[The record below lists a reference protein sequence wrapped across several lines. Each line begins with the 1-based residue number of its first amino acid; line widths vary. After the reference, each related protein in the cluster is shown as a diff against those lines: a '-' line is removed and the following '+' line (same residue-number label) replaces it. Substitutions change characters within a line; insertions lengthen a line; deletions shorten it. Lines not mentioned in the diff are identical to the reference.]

1 MEKIGWDICVKILK
15 NEEILSRVKKRG
27 TAYIHY
33 NEGKLTGLVTSC
45 VGTAC

>member
-1 MEKIGWDICVKILK
+1 MEKIGWNIHVKILK
-15 NEEILSRVKKRG
+15 NEGILRRVKKGG

-33 NEGKLTGLVTSC
+33 NDGKLIGLVTSC